1 MKRNTS
7 LLYTLYGCFGVL
19 LLLSAGC
26 KKRDLSDL
34 EQPSYP
40 TTAEVF
46 IDDFTSDLAYAAF
59 GGSDVRAFQV
69 DNQVA
74 YNNTKASMR
83 IEVPDAN
90 SPQGSY
96 AGGVYFSKTGRDLSG
111 YNALTFFVKSTM
123 PATINVVGLG
133 NDLGASQHVVSLS
146 GLAVNSNWKKVIIPV
161 PDPSKLKVEKGL
173 FYYSAAPIN
182 GSGYTLWFDEVKFE
196 NIPTLANMTGY
207 VRGGN
212 ADSLTKA
219 ETGDSASMASFR
231 ASVNLPT
238 GVNETV
244 DVSPYYFAYTSSD
257 ASVATVSENGMVRVI
272 GAGTTV
278 VTATLGGK
286 PATGSLKIISSGTP
300 VMPATAAPVPPARN
314 ASDVISLYSNA
325 YTNVPVDTWNTHW
338 QFSTAE
344 NSFIKINNDDVIR
357 YRYLNFVGIEFQ
369 HPTINI
375 TPMRYMHMDIWTP
388 DPTALPNNF
397 KVLLVDFGANGVF
410 GGGDDV
416 QHEIT
421 VTAPTLVS
429 NNWVSLDVPLS
440 QFTGLTTRAHVA
452 QLVLS
457 GTVPNVYVDNVYFY
471 KLPTAPATAAPVPT
485 RAASDVLSIF
495 SDTYTNVAGTDFNP
509 NWGQSTI
516 TTQEAIAGNNTLHYA
531 NFNYQGTQLGSNQDV
546 SSYGFLHL
554 DYYTTNAS
562 QLRIFAI
569 SPGPVETPYT
579 LTVPTA
585 GWNSV
590 DIPLSAFAP
599 VNLSSIFQFKFDAN
613 GATDLPDI
621 YLDNIYFWKIPAVPT
636 VAAPTPTYPAASVIS
651 IYSDAYTNVAGTDFF
666 PNWGQ
671 STQYSQVAIAGN
683 NAIKYSNLNYQGI
696 QFGSNQ
702 DVSSYQYLHV
712 DYYSAN
718 ATSLNIYL
726 ICPPGSAGG
735 QAPWE
740 KAYAL
745 PVPTAS
751 GWNSV
756 DIPLSH
762 FTPIVALNNTFQFK
776 FDGGTGS
783 QTIYLDNIVFHQ

>member
-1 MKRNTS
+1 MKNNKSVFTALYS
-7 LLYTLYGCFGVL
+7 CLGLLIILG
-19 LLLSAGC
+19 AGC
-26 KKRDLSDL
+26 KKRDLADL
-34 EQPSYP
+34 QPVTYP

-59 GGSDVRAFQV
+59 GGSDVRAFEV
-69 DNQVA
+69 DNQVS

-83 IEVPDAN
+83 IAVPDAN

-96 AGGVYFSKTGRDLSG
+96 AGGVYFSKTGRNLSG
-111 YNALTFFVKSTM
+111 YNALTFYVKATQ
-123 PATINVVGLG
+123 PATIGVVGLG
-133 NDLGASQHVVSLS
+133 NDLGASQYVVSLNN
-146 GLAVNSNWKKVIIPV
+146 LAVNSNWKKVIIPV
-161 PDPSKLKVEKGL
+161 PDPSKLKAEKGL
-173 FYYSAAPIN
+173 FYYSASPVN

-196 NIPTLANMTGY
+196 NIPSLANLTGY

-212 ADSLTKA
+212 TDSLTKA
-219 ETGDSASMASFR
+219 ETGDSAYMADFK

-238 GVNETV
+238 GVDETV
-244 DVSPYYFAYTSSD
+244 SVSPYYFSFASSD
-257 ASVATVSENGMVRVI
+257 NTVATVSENGMARVT
-272 GAGTTV
+272 GAGTSII
-278 VTATLGGK
+278 TATLAGK

-300 VMPATAAPVPPARN
+300 VMPLTAAPVPPARN

-325 YTNVPVDTWNTHW
+325 YTNVPVSTWNTHW

-357 YRYLNFVGIEFQ
+357 YRYLNFVGIEFLN
-369 HPTINI
+369 PTINI

-388 DPTALPNNF
+388 NPTALPNNF

-410 GGGDDV
+410 GGGDDA

-421 VTAPTLVS
+421 VTAPTLQS

-457 GTVPNVYVDNVYFY
+457 GTIPDVYVDNVYFY
-471 KLPTAPATAAPVPT
+471 KLPSVPATAAPVPT
-485 RAASDVLSIF
+485 HAASDVLSVF
-495 SDTYTNVAGTDFNP
+495 SDSYTNVAGTDFNP

-546 SSYGFLHL
+546 SSYNFMHL
-554 DYYTTNAS
+554 DFYSTNAT
-562 QLRIFAI
+562 QLRIFLI

-585 GWNSV
+585 GWSSV
-590 DIPLSAFAP
+590 DIPLSAFSP
-599 VNLSSIFQFKFDAN
+599 VNLSSVFQFKFDAN
-613 GATDLPDI
+613 GASDLGDI
-621 YLDNIYFWKIPAVPT
+621 YLDNMYFWKIPSVPT
-636 VAAPTPTYPAASVIS
+636 VAAPTPTYPSAGVIS
-651 IYSDAYTNVAGTDFF
+651 IFSDAYTNVAGTDYF

-671 STQYSQVAIAGN
+671 STQYAQVGIAGN
-683 NAIKYSNLNYQGI
+683 NTIRYSNFNYEGI

-702 DVSSYQYLHV
+702 DVSAYQYLHV
-712 DYYSAN
+712 DYYSAS
-718 ATSLNIYL
+718 ATTLNIFL

-740 KAYAL
+740 KSYAL
-745 PVPTAS
+745 TVPTTS

-762 FTPIVALNNTFQFK
+762 FTPTVALNNAFQLK
-776 FDGGTGS
+776 FDGGTGA
-783 QTIYLDNIVFHQ
+783 QTFYLDNILFHQ